1 MLFNVLTLPVTM
13 IPNLIY
19 NDSGD
24 SMFPHGEGFGQLWC
38 GIPSLSARAICALS
52 LLARAPVCL
61 RALAECG
68 RGLGA
73 LQGSPGERVRLL
85 LRAAGDG
92 WLRRH
97 RVSTHTTPHH
107 AISPNL
113 D

>member
-38 GIPSLSARAICALS
+38 GIPFLSAPS
-52 LLARAPVCL
+52 HL
-61 RALAECG
+61 RAVSPGSCVGLSACCAEW
-68 RGLGA
+68 GLGA

-97 RVSTHTTPHH
+97 RVSTHTTP
-107 AISPNL
+107 SQDPTWPNP
-113 D
+113 